1 MKAPYGVLIPGK
13 LEDDPNTPED
23 EHLPRKYPNFTHPG
37 NSDPDKDVYPNE
49 TDTNDDNDGKPD
61 TSDLEPLDPN
71 IPVASKNPREPSP
84 EPEPSPLSETSGDVG
99 YTSDRESPLYS
110 DFINELISNGTKFTA
125 ENIVYIGKDQ
135 TGKVVWLEV
144 GNDKAGLQHIVK
156 NHKSEFEDNGIL

>member
-1 MKAPYGVLIPGK
+1 M
-13 LEDDPNTPED
+13 
-23 EHLPRKYPNFTHPG
+23 
-37 NSDPDKDVYPNE
+37 
-49 TDTNDDNDGKPD
+49 
-61 TSDLEPLDPN
+61 
-71 IPVASKNPREPSP
+71 ASKNPPEPSPEREPSP
-84 EPEPSPLSETSGDVG
+84 SSETSGDVG
-99 YTSDRESPLYS
+99 YTNDRESPLYS